1 MDHRTQTARNS
12 RSWKAHMISSNYW
25 PAFIDKKNDG
35 GDDDDDNHNSHNNN
49 ARFLS
54 ERVLFDGGDGQFIPT

>member
-1 MDHRTQTARNS
+1 
-12 RSWKAHMISSNYW
+12 MISSNYW

-35 GDDDDDNHNSHNNN
+35 GDDDDNHNNHNNN